1 MEFIH
6 GRPLS
11 PEELEQMREQIEHGF
26 DEIKAVSPEVYGIV
40 RRNWPHLLAKLPPE
54 PDEDEAE

>member
-11 PEELEQMREQIEHGF
+11 PEELEQLREQIEHEF
-26 DEIKAVSPEVYGIV
+26 DEIKAVSP
-40 RRNWPHLLAKLPPE
+40 RSTASSAATDPNCPRSSSRHL
-54 PDEDEAE
+54 